1 MTPILIT
8 LTGPTCGGKTTIHRE
23 LVDHYNVRPI
33 VSTTTR
39 APRVGEVDGKDYYF
53 ITEEQ
58 SHEIERLNGFAELVT
73 FNGTRYGVT
82 RDEMRRFKGHGIGVV
97 ILEPNGVRQY
107 RDLSEHLNFR
117 QFTVFI
123 TCHTSTRVDR
133 LKARFLNDLNP
144 LVAEGSQSGVE
155 RTVNIYVKR
164 LHAALTEETFWVGEW
179 KWDLKLDTDRTTP
192 PDLARSIM
200 EAVHAQ

>member
-23 LVDHYNVRPI
+23 LVNHHGVRPI

-39 APRVGEVDGKDYYF
+39 KPRVGEVEGSDYYF
-53 ITEEQ
+53 ISEEE
-58 SHEIERLNGFAELVT
+58 SREIERQGGFAELVT

-82 RDEMRRFKGHGIGVV
+82 KHEMQRFTGHGLGVV

-107 RDLSEHLNFR
+107 RDLSEKLGFK

-123 TCHTSTRVDR
+123 SCHTSTRVDR
-133 LKARFLNDLNP
+133 LKERFLNDLNP
-144 LVAEGSQSGVE
+144 LVDAGSQRGVE
-155 RTVNIYVKR
+155 QTVNTYVKR
-164 LHAALTEETFWVGEW
+164 LYAALTEEQHWVGEW
-179 KWDLKLDTDRTTP
+179 KWDLRLDTDNSA
-192 PDLARSIM
+192 PDQLARSIM
-200 EAVHAQ
+200 EAVHAL